1 MIKVPAGVPVEQAA
15 AIPEAWITAFQLL
28 HRIAR
33 LQDSE
38 SVLIHAAASGVGS
51 AAVQLARQA
60 KASPIIATARS
71 AQKREFA
78 LAMGASNAM
87 TSQDDDLAA
96 KALDLTG
103 QKGVDVILDCIGG
116 GDVFEQHLKAIAK
129 DGRWV
134 LFGLLGGSSF
144 PPDGRRRGLADL
156 LMKRV
161 TLTATTLR
169 SRSPS
174 YKAALCS
181 EFAAQVIPLFE
192 SRSVSV
198 CIDSTFDLAQVNEAH
213 DYVQSNRNCGKVLLR
228 LDKEEAANA
237 TLA

>member
-1 MIKVPAGVPVEQAA
+1 MKVPASVPVDQAA
-15 AIPEAWITAFQLL
+15 AIPEAWIAAFQLL

-33 LQDSE
+33 LQESE

-51 AAVQLARQA
+51 ATVQLARQA
-60 KASPIIATARS
+60 KAFPIIATARS
-71 AQKREFA
+71 LQKREFA

-87 TSQDDDLAA
+87 TPQDDDLAA
-96 KALDLTG
+96 KVLDLTG

-116 GDVFEQHLKAIAK
+116 GDIFDQHLKAIAK

-144 PPDGRRRGLADL
+144 PSDSRRRGLADL
-156 LMKRV
+156 LMKRA

-181 EFAAQVIPLFE
+181 EFSAHVIPLFE
-192 SRSVSV
+192 SKSVSV
-198 CIDSTFDLAQVNEAH
+198 CIDSTFDLSQVNEAH
-213 DYVQSNRNCGKVLLR
+213 DYVQGNRNCGKVLLR
-228 LDKEEAANA
+228 VE
-237 TLA
+237 